1 MKIKPYSDF
10 STQELNFTLNR
21 ALKSIAQLEQSS
33 VERAKWSIA
42 VLKENIVAIEK
53 VILDRKR

>member
-10 STQELNFTLNR
+10 ETSELVFTLNK
-21 ALKSIAQLEQSS
+21 ALESIYQLEKSS
-33 VERAKWSIA
+33 VARAKWSIA
-42 VLKENIVAIEK
+42 VLKENIAAIEK

>member
-1 MKIKPYSDF
+1 MTIKPYSDF
-10 STQELNFTLNR
+10 ETSDLVFTLNK
-21 ALKSIAQLEQSS
+21 ALESIYQLEKSS

-42 VLKENIVAIEK
+42 VLNENISAIEK